1 VEHKMQLYLT
11 NRSVNGMAVRTK
23 AQDVTHSY

>member
-1 VEHKMQLYLT
+1 MQLYLT

>member
-11 NRSVNGMAVRTK
+11 NRSVNGMAV
-23 AQDVTHSY
+23 